1 MKDYSKIKALAS
13 QILECIGD
21 EPEGGDGTSIS
32 HSEDERGDVGET
44 GLSALK
50 PAATEGCPSCDDT
63 EGSRKKRKDDAIAM
77 MASTLASKF
86 NKK

>member
-21 EPEGGDGTSIS
+21 EDEGGDGTDVS
-32 HSEDERGDVGET
+32 HSEDERGGPECDDM
-44 GLSALK
+44 S
-50 PAATEGCPSCDDT
+50 PAASSSCSEEEESEEGAP
-63 EGSRKKRKDDAIAM
+63 RKKRKDDCIAL

-86 NKK
+86 NK